1 MIIRDFTAAVAPVG
15 RAYGA
20 TIAWEDRD
28 FPEQRLEF
36 EVHDEASDAG
46 DPPADAFLAACY
58 PLACVHAE
66 RRVRVEAAACPM
78 LIEGLYTVHAWWES
92 WGGMP
97 AAAPRIEAPPA
108 AARAASL
115 GPRHGMAFLSGGVDS
130 LHLLLR
136 NRRLYRA
143 GDPAYIRD
151 ALFIHGFDI
160 GKRRREPEEHRF
172 RAAYG
177 RLMPLAEEIGLRV
190 LACRTTLRQLPTK
203 PDFWTHRHNVGAL
216 AAVGHAAASGPAFLF
231 VAGGYHLENPVPM
244 GTHPAVDPLYS
255 SQRVTVVHEGA
266 RFRRLDK
273 IRDLANW
280 PTALAT
286 LRVCPAAV
294 GEEMNCRVC
303 EKCLSTRLELLA
315 AGVDETP
322 ALGPS
327 LTPLELWEAAVAVP
341 LGHRALRYQDL
352 LAPLRARG
360 HDELCRMLE
369 QKIAIY
375 RRRVSDGLRWPDL

>member
-1 MIIRDFTAAVAPVG
+1 MIIRDFTASAVPAG
-15 RAYGA
+15 RVYGA
-20 TIAWEDRD
+20 TISWEDHN
-28 FPEQRLEF
+28 FPEQRLDF
-36 EVHDEASDAG
+36 EVHDAAPDAG

-66 RRVRVEAAACPM
+66 RRVRIAEEPCPM

-97 AAAPRIEAPPA
+97 SAAPRIEAPRA
-108 AARAASL
+108 GARAASL
-115 GPRHGMAFLSGGVDS
+115 GQRHGMAFLSGGVDS

-136 NRRLYRA
+136 NRRLYRPD
-143 GDPAYIRD
+143 DPAYIRD

-160 GKRRREPEEHRF
+160 GKRKREPEEDRF
-172 RAAYG
+172 GAAFDG
-177 RLMPLAEEIGLRV
+177 LLPLADEIGLRV
-190 LACRTTLRQLPTK
+190 IACRTTLRQLPTK

-216 AAVGHAAASGPAFLF
+216 AAVGHAAARGAAFLF

-255 SQRVTVVHEGA
+255 SQRVRVLHEGA

-280 PTALAT
+280 PAALAT

-294 GEEMNCRVC
+294 GAEMNCRVC

-327 LTPLELWEAAVAVP
+327 LTPLELWEAAVPVP

-360 HDELCRMLE
+360 YDELCRMLE

-375 RRRVSDGLRWPDL
+375 RRRVSDGLKWPDL